1 MQIDTNI
8 QQVGDFKIEAQEFE
22 INENIPD
29 IPANLLVEMRCP
41 VHKFSMT
48 CDFFWKKVSMILSS
62 FYIILVHFLLCFDE
76 YHCRQR
82 LIFRLLKLKL

>member
-48 CDFFWKKVSMILSS
+48 CDFNWDKVSMI
-62 FYIILVHFLLCFDE
+62 
-76 YHCRQR
+76 
-82 LIFRLLKLKL
+82 